1 MLILISLVLALAP
14 ESAVHDRRAPTGSE
28 QGTSSQVR
36 QSRVELC
43 EGVHVTS
50 PQQERKRRA
59 FSASE
64 ARDLRITT
72 TFPKELQGP
81 HRLQLR
87 VLTPQGHLYQK
98 FSVPFDA
105 TVASE
110 DRGPSPKRTIGVR
123 LPVAGTAITT
133 NGLYGRWSVV
143 PYLDDGTVPCAR
155 EQQFV
160 VEP

>member
-1 MLILISLVLALAP
+1 MLTLISLVLALAS
-14 ESAVHDRRAPTGSE
+14 ESAARDRRTPSGSD
-28 QGTSSQVR
+28 QGASSQVR
-36 QSRVELC
+36 PSRGERC

-50 PQQERKRRA
+50 PQQERRRRA

-72 TFPKELQGP
+72 TFPRELEGR

-105 TVASE
+105 TVARE
-110 DRGPSPKRTIGVR
+110 DRGPSSKRTIGVK

-143 PYLDDGTVPCAR
+143 PYLDDQTVPCAR
-155 EQQFV
+155 EQRFV
-160 VEP
+160 LQP

>member
-14 ESAVHDRRAPTGSE
+14 ESAVRERRAPTGSE
-28 QGTSSQVR
+28 QHVTAVAP
-36 QSRVELC
+36 LLAC

-50 PQQERKRRA
+50 PQQHRRRRA
-59 FSASE
+59 FSAGE

-72 TFPKELQGP
+72 TFPRELTGR
-81 HRLQLR
+81 HRLQVR

-105 TVASE
+105 TVARG
-110 DRGPSPKRTIGVR
+110 DRGPSSKRTIGVK

-143 PYLDDGTVPCAR
+143 PYLDDEAIPCAA
-155 EQQFV
+155 EQRFV
-160 VEP
+160 LEP